1 MDNTYQAPQG
11 RLLSTLVVFFFVVGV
26 LYTLFLVFQQ
36 GGIKRDLTKM
46 EEQSQEL
53 QNKIETLEREQIREL
68 FIAQEVKAAVEAERV
83 PWSKVVRNFQ
93 DLTPVTVFFSSFSG
107 GEGGSLMLSGLTDNA
122 GSVAD
127 LIAAIDDSEDFV
139 DGFVPSITEGTTVD
153 GQTVV
158 SFNLSVNAD
167 Y

>member
-1 MDNTYQAPQG
+1 MNNSYQAPQG
-11 RLLSTLVVFFFVVGV
+11 RLLSTLVVFAFVLGA

-36 GGIKRDLTKM
+36 GSLKRELSRI
-46 EEQSQEL
+46 ESQSEEL
-53 QNKIETLEREQIREL
+53 QNKIETLEREEIREL
-68 FIAQEVKAAVEAERV
+68 YVAQEVKQAVEAERV
-83 PWSKVVRNFQ
+83 PWSKVLSELQ

-107 GEGGSLMLSGLTDNA
+107 AEGGSLTLSGLADNE

-127 LIAAIDDSEDFV
+127 LISALDASKEFTQA
-139 DGFVPSITEGTTVD
+139 FVPSITEGTTAE

-158 SFNLSVNAD
+158 SFNLSLNAE